1 MKVYKPEAS
10 LQMRTPYLILCEMSQ
25 KWKISKNQ
33 TGPRVVVSL
42 AKQKSTKGAAPS
54 NSKGAETLLD
64 EQRRRI
70 ANTVQRKYKSLS
82 IDKLDTISR
91 SFKDIL
97 NLAKVY
103 KELSKPTFHPGF
115 VDGLRPVRTVSLYVS
130 YVDTLPSGV
139 AILRVYEEN
148 CRQAVLMSH
157 DPKEKYKPYHFS
169 PSLDTKFCTLEITK
183 KLNPEKAAVLDKIR
197 KVGLRDLKYS
207 KIYEKL
213 REAYLSMFAEFFTLL
228 AEHGFKK
235 EVEELLTSP
244 DLEISLSIP
253 EKAKPKPKPRY
264 HVADAKQIPSDEEI
278 NAGDRVYCQLS
289 SVIVIENTFSC
300 VNRNHVMVPV
310 ILEVLLKHKGD
321 DLPCTRE
328 LAAYYCQQCKRIFL
342 YTTEFYRIYNLFKD
356 SDYQF
361 FNKFMHEGRLY
372 GFSPS
377 TSGWAA
383 ESILKMAGYEVS
395 SKSNLTQRERI
406 EILLAL
412 NRIGVSYHR
421 IISYLNHFIE
431 MNGAAV
437 EKDMS
442 QAVMRWE
449 SDIEV
454 MRDLY
459 TRRIAR

>member
-1 MKVYKPEAS
+1 
-10 LQMRTPYLILCEMSQ
+10 MSQ
-25 KWKISKNQ
+25 EWKISKNQ
-33 TGPRVVVSL
+33 IGPRVVVSL
-42 AKQKSTKGAAPS
+42 AKQKNKGTKGAAPS
-54 NSKGAETLLD
+54 GSKGAEAQHV

-70 ANTVQRKYKSLS
+70 ANAVQRKYRLLS
-82 IDKLDTISR
+82 IARLETISKK
-91 SFKDIL
+91 FNDIL
-97 NLAKVY
+97 NQAKVN
-103 KELSKPTFHPGF
+103 KELPKPAFHPGF
-115 VDGLRPVRTVSLYVS
+115 VDGLRPVRTISLYVS

-148 CRQAVLMSH
+148 CRQAVFMSY

-228 AEHGFKK
+228 AEHGFKN

-253 EKAKPKPKPRY
+253 EEAKPKPKPRY
-264 HVADAKQIPSDEEI
+264 HVADAKQIPSEEEI
-278 NAGDRVYCQLS
+278 QAGDRVYCQLS
-289 SVIVIENTFSC
+289 SVIVVENTFSC

-310 ILEVLLKHKGD
+310 ILEVLVKHKGD
-321 DLPCTRE
+321 ELPYTRE

-361 FNKFMHEGRLY
+361 FNRFQHEGRLY
-372 GFSPS
+372 GFSSS
-377 TSGWAA
+377 TSGWAS
-383 ESILKMAGYEVS
+383 ESILKKAGYEVS

-442 QAVMRWE
+442 QAVQRWE

-454 MRDLY
+454 LRDLY
-459 TRRIAR
+459 TKRIIR